1 MTGAD
6 TLTIELVSAQFT
18 GLSVRELERWVALAW
33 VRPDP
38 APDAAGL
45 YLFRAIDIER
55 VRLIVTLRDTMA
67 VNDDALPVV
76 LSLLDQLYDARRR
89 LARLHAAIEA
99 ALPPDLRAAVA
110 AHAEVLPSSDERP
123 GDLGSGGIA

>member
-1 MTGAD
+1 MTGTD
-6 TLTIELVSAQFT
+6 TLTIELVCAQFT
-18 GLSVRELERWVALAW
+18 GLSVRELERWVALTW

-38 APDAAGL
+38 APDATGV
-45 YLFRAIDIER
+45 YLFRAIDVER

-89 LARLHAAIEA
+89 LARLHTAIEA
-99 ALPPDLRAAVA
+99 TLPPDLRAALATHVQA
-110 AHAEVLPSSDERP
+110 
-123 GDLGSGGIA
+123 